1 MKFPIVSITQESM
14 FQPSSPTSRR
24 DSTPLLDKIRA
35 DVAIAARV
43 KQVIDAENKEDE
55 DKKNVAKKEESPMLK
70 YTRIQVRIN

>member
-1 MKFPIVSITQESM
+1 M

-43 KQVIDAENKEDE
+43 KQIIDSQDKDE
-55 DKKNVAKKEESPMLK
+55 KKPAPKKKECPILK
-70 YTRIQVRIN
+70 YTRIKVEIIIY